1 MNNIWDKKMFRK
13 FADRKEAGRAL
24 ADALQNY
31 ADRPGTVILAL
42 PRGGVPI
49 ADEVARALHLP
60 MDIWL
65 VRKLGVPGHEELAMG
80 AMALNGTFHINRDIA
95 RAMDI
100 SPQMIKRV
108 VEREREELARRNKL
122 YRQGRR
128 IPSVKGKTVIVVDD
142 GLATGATMKAAI
154 ESLREEGVGR
164 IVVAV
169 PVGATSSCEEID
181 ALADELVCLF
191 TPEPFYGVGQWYR
204 DFSQTSDQEVQDI
217 LAHQEVLA

>member
-1 MNNIWDKKMFRK
+1 MFRK
-13 FADRKEAGRAL
+13 FANRNEAGRAL

-31 ADRPGTVILAL
+31 ADRPGTVVLAL

-49 ADEVARALHLP
+49 ADEVASALHLP

-80 AMALNGTFHINRDIA
+80 AMALSGTFHVNRDMA
-95 RAMDI
+95 RVMDI

-108 VEREREELARRNKL
+108 IEREREELARRNKL

-128 IPSVKGKTVIVVDD
+128 VASLKGKTVIVVDD
-142 GLATGATMKAAI
+142 GLATGATMRAAV

-164 IVVAV
+164 IIVAV
-169 PVGATSSCEEID
+169 PVGAASSCEEIEEI
-181 ALADELVCLF
+181 ADELICLF
-191 TPEPFYGVGQWYR
+191 TPEPFFGVGQWYR
-204 DFSQTSDQEVQDI
+204 DFSQTSDREVQDI
-217 LAHQEVLA
+217 LAQQEVPA